1 MLKVIKRQNLRF
13 QSQQICYRKEKNMR
27 YFIVDDDRA
36 SRKMLS
42 TIINESELGSVIGE
56 ASNGQDAIPQ
66 ILAIQPDF
74 VLIDLLMPKLDGITT
89 IEKLRENF
97 YDGHFIMISQ
107 VVNKDMV
114 AQSYEKGIEFFIHK
128 PINKIEVETVLRK
141 TEEQY
146 RLKNSILAIRQS
158 LSHFAEDKKHVKKT
172 SRDHVQSILNDM
184 GIVGEVGSEDITN
197 IIELLLMDK
206 YKISPLPPLKELYEK
221 VASLTKS
228 TADDIVKESK
238 AIEQRIRRTILAAMI
253 NLANLGIVD
262 YTNSEFEYYAPRYF
276 DFTEIRSLMRQIE
289 DNDQRKAKVNIK
301 KFIQVLF
308 AEIISK
314 VD

>member
-1 MLKVIKRQNLRF
+1 
-13 QSQQICYRKEKNMR
+13 MR

-36 SRKMLS
+36 SRMMLS
-42 TIINESELGSVIGE
+42 TIINEGDLGSVIGE

-74 VLIDLLMPKLDGITT
+74 VLIDLLMPKLDGIAT
-89 IEKLRENF
+89 IEKLRENL
-97 YDGHFIMISQ
+97 YEGNFIMISQ
-107 VVNKDMV
+107 VVNKEMV
-114 AQSYEKGIEFFIHK
+114 AQSYERGIEFFIHK

-141 TEEQY
+141 TEEQF
-146 RLKNSILAIRQS
+146 RLKNSILAIRHS
-158 LSHFAEDKKHVKKT
+158 LSHFYDAKNHTKKT
-172 SRDHVQSILNDM
+172 SRDHIQSILSDM

-197 IIELLLMDK
+197 IIELLVLDK
-206 YKISPLPPLKELYEK
+206 YKIAPLPPLKELYEK
-221 VASLTKS
+221 VAKLTKS
-228 TADDIVKESK
+228 KPEDVLKESK

-276 DFTEIRSLMRQIE
+276 DFTEIRLLMNQIE
-289 DNDQRKAKVNIK
+289 DNEQRKAKVNIK

-308 AEIISK
+308 TEIISK